1 VLPPRL
7 IRRLVLAPLVI
18 ILAVGFLVL
27 SPFLAVLALVLGL
40 MARARTRT
48 GRMRSLRLV
57 GFVLV
62 WFVAETV
69 ALVML
74 AGLWVV
80 SGFGGRLRTEPYQS
94 RHYAVMRWFLD
105 LMYRGA
111 ERTYGLRVEV
121 DEPEFTDEE
130 RLARLAR
137 PVIVLSRHAGPG
149 DSLLLVHQL
158 LSVYQR
164 RPRVVMKATLQLDPS
179 VDIVGN
185 RLPNVWI
192 KHRQTGENIFTTQI
206 ERLARGLD
214 QNGALVIFPEGGNW
228 TPHRW
233 RRGIRRLEHQGRSDL
248 AARARDMPNLL
259 PPRPGGALAAIS
271 ACPEA
276 DVIFVA
282 HAGLDNIVTLGD
294 VWGKFPIDQVI
305 RARWW
310 RVPFDA
316 VPRSA
321 DHEAKVQWL
330 YDWWERIDTWISE
343 NRPSGAT
350 VPEVVELPED
360 ETAEPVGE
368 LYAARRDQDEIR
380 LRHPAAAVHRGRV
393 LIRREAARDTG
404 VIRAITAA
412 AFARPGQPPGEIVPE
427 ATLVD
432 ELRAS
437 PAWLSALSL
446 VAATPADEVLGHV
459 LCTRGHVGQ
468 APVLALGPLTVRP
481 ESQRRGVGSALMH
494 AILGAADATGEPLVA
509 LLGDPAYY
517 CRFGFQ
523 HSTDYQIT
531 PPKPQW
537 QPHFQVRVLTS
548 YQPRLRGTF
557 AYPEPFDRT

>member
-1 VLPPRL
+1 MLPPRL

-27 SPFLAVLALVLGL
+27 SPFLALLALVFGL
-40 MARARTRT
+40 VARPRA
-48 GRMRSLRLV
+48 GHMRSLRLV

-62 WFVAETV
+62 WFVAESV
-69 ALVML
+69 ALLML

-121 DEPEFTDEE
+121 DEPELTASESA
-130 RLARLAR
+130 ARLAR

-149 DSLLLVHQL
+149 DSFLLVHQL

-192 KHRQTGENIFTTQI
+192 KSRLTGERIFTEQI

-214 QNGALVIFPEGGNW
+214 PNGALVIFPEGGNW

-233 RRGIRRLEHQGRSDL
+233 RRGIRRLEQKGRPDL

-259 PPRPGGALAAIS
+259 PPRPGGTLAAIS
-271 ACPEA
+271 ACPDA

-282 HAGLDNIVTLGD
+282 HAGLDNIITVGD

-305 RARWW
+305 RAKWW

-321 DHEAKVQWL
+321 DHEAQVQWL

-343 NRPSGAT
+343 NRPGGAT
-350 VPEVVELPED
+350 VPEVAPMPED

-368 LYAARRDQDEIR
+368 LTGPRVRHGWRYFCAVP
-380 LRHPAAAVHRGRV
+380 LRM
-393 LIRREAARDTG
+393 T
-404 VIRAITAA
+404 
-412 AFARPGQPPGEIVPE
+412 
-427 ATLVD
+427 
-432 ELRAS
+432 
-437 PAWLSALSL
+437 
-446 VAATPADEVLGHV
+446 
-459 LCTRGHVGQ
+459 
-468 APVLALGPLTVRP
+468 
-481 ESQRRGVGSALMH
+481 
-494 AILGAADATGEPLVA
+494 
-509 LLGDPAYY
+509 
-517 CRFGFQ
+517 
-523 HSTDYQIT
+523 
-531 PPKPQW
+531 
-537 QPHFQVRVLTS
+537 
-548 YQPRLRGTF
+548 
-557 AYPEPFDRT
+557 